1 MEGCPI
7 VSAGT
12 QIPRHALLVCEALGP
27 KLTGEAATAALARGM
42 TAAGAPGPDAFPLPG
57 EGKQIRATLDER
69 GFDER
74 MRASRAV
81 VLLVAKLQESTLAG
95 SAAFEVATRARQSGV
110 PCYAVTAANELDSF
124 DLRILDLQVVIE
136 AATTRALSAAGRH
149 LAHII

>member
-12 QIPRHALLVCEALGP
+12 GIPRNALLVCEALGP
-27 KLTGEAATAALARGM
+27 ELSGEAAAAALAKGM
-42 TAAGAPGPDAFPLPG
+42 TADGAPEPKVFPLPG
-57 EGKQIRATLDER
+57 ENSQIRVALDER
-69 GFDER
+69 GFDEQ

-81 VLLVAKLQESTLAG
+81 VLLVATLQESTLAG

-124 DLRILDLQVVIE
+124 DLRILDLQVVFE
-136 AATTRALSAAGRH
+136 AATTHALSAAGRR
-149 LAHII
+149 LAEII

>member
-12 QIPRHALLVCEALGP
+12 QIPRHALLACEALGP
-27 KLTGEAATAALARGM
+27 KLSGETAAAALARGM
-42 TAAGAPGPDAFPLPG
+42 TAVGAPEPETFPLPG
-57 EGKQIRATLDER
+57 DGPQTRAELDER

-110 PCYAVTAANELDSF
+110 PCYAVTAANGLDSF
-124 DLRILDLQVVIE
+124 DLRILDLQLVLE
-136 AATTRALSAAGRH
+136 TDTTRGLSAAGKR
-149 LAHII
+149 LAKII

>member
-12 QIPRHALLVCEALGP
+12 RIPRHALLACEALGP
-27 KLTGEAATAALARGM
+27 KLPGEAAAAALATGM
-42 TAAGAPGPDAFPLPG
+42 TAAGAPDPETFVLPSG
-57 EGKQIRATLDER
+57 DGQTRATLDEQ

-81 VLLVAKLQESTLAG
+81 VLLVARLRESTLAG

-110 PCYAVTAANELDSF
+110 PCYAVTASNELDSF
-124 DLRILDLQVVIE
+124 DLRILDLQVVLE
-136 AATTRALSAAGRH
+136 ATTARALSAAGKR
-149 LAHII
+149 LARII

>member
-12 QIPRHALLVCEALGP
+12 QIPRHALLACEALGP
-27 KLTGEAATAALARGM
+27 TLTGEAAAAALATGM
-42 TAAGAPGPDAFPLPG
+42 TAAGAPDPETFLLPSEDA
-57 EGKQIRATLDER
+57 QTRTTLDEQ

-81 VLLVAKLQESTLAG
+81 VLLVARLQESTLAG

-124 DLRILDLQVVIE
+124 DLRILDLQVVLE
-136 AATTRALSAAGRH
+136 ATTTRALSAAGTH
-149 LAHII
+149 LAKII

>member
-12 QIPRHALLVCEALGP
+12 QIPHQALLACEALGP
-27 KLTGEAATAALARGM
+27 RLSGEAAAAALARGM
-42 TAAGAPGPDAFPLPG
+42 TSAHAPEPGIFPLPD
-57 EGKQIRATLDER
+57 ENSQTRAALDER

-81 VLLVAKLQESTLAG
+81 VLLVCRLQESTLAG

-110 PCYAVTAANELDSF
+110 PCYAVTAANELDPF
-124 DLRILDLQVVIE
+124 DLRILDLQVVLE
-136 AATTRALSAAGRH
+136 ASTTRALSAAGRH
-149 LAHII
+149 LAKLI

>member
-12 QIPRHALLVCEALGP
+12 QIPRRALLACEDLSP
-27 KLTGEAATAALARGM
+27 KLSGEAAAAALARGM
-42 TAAGAPGPDAFPLPG
+42 TAAGAPDPDVFALPG
-57 EGKQIRATLDER
+57 EDARTRAILDER
-69 GFDER
+69 GFDAR

-81 VLLVAKLQESTLAG
+81 VLLVARLQESTLAG

-110 PCYAVTAANELDSF
+110 PCYAVTAANELDAF
-124 DLRILDLQVVIE
+124 DLRILDLQVVLE

-149 LAHII
+149 LAKSL

>member
-12 QIPRHALLVCEALGP
+12 GIPRQALLVCEALGP
-27 KLTGEAATAALARGM
+27 KLSGEAAAEALARGM
-42 TAAGAPGPDAFPLPG
+42 TAAGAPDPDVFPLPG
-57 EGKQIRATLDER
+57 EDTQARAALDER

-81 VLLVAKLQESTLAG
+81 VLLVARLQESTLEG

-124 DLRILDLQVVIE
+124 DLRILDLQVVLE
-136 AATTRALSAAGRH
+136 AASTRALSAAGKH
-149 LAHII
+149 LAKVI